1 MIGRHVRWR
10 SILLLRRELQPL
22 FIALGCGTLGG
33 LLFNHLH
40 MPLPWMLGATVTV
53 TALALIGARVRV
65 QFWLREPMVIV
76 IATLLGSAFTPDIIG
91 DAQNYLLSMSLLAI
105 YVVINSTLCWLYL
118 HKSAKYD
125 QATAYFCSIP
135 GGLMEMV
142 ILGAQTGADERKIF
156 LAHGT
161 RILFVVLTVPFW
173 FRFVEG
179 YVPPSGFTSGG
190 GGSLSSLS
198 LIDAVILLACGGIGY
213 FVGKLLH
220 LPAFRFTGPLT
231 ASAIAHLTGLTA
243 SKPPGELIVLAQIIL
258 GSSLGCR
265 YVGVHLREVIG
276 TIRSSFFSALIL
288 LLSAIVFA
296 YGIHLI
302 TGFNTKALVLSLS
315 PGGLVEMTLIALA
328 LGIDVAFITIHHL
341 VRILISVIV
350 APTVF
355 AIAHRKGFLQGLKPN
370 GAD

>member
-1 MIGRHVRWR
+1 M
-10 SILLLRRELQPL
+10 LLLRRELQPL
-22 FIALGCGTLGG
+22 IIALGCGTLGG
-33 LLFNHLH
+33 LLFNHVH

-53 TALALIGARVRV
+53 TALALLGAKVRV

-76 IATLLGSAFTPDIIG
+76 IGTLLGSAFTPDIIG
-91 DAQNYLLSMSLLAI
+91 DARNYLLSMSLLAV
-105 YVVINSTLCWLYL
+105 YVVISSTLCWLYL

-190 GGSLSSLS
+190 GSLTSLT
-198 LIDAVILLACGGIGY
+198 LIDAVILFACGGIGY
-213 FVGKLLH
+213 FAGKLLH

-355 AIAHRKGFLQGLKPN
+355 AIAQRKGFLQGPRPK
-370 GAD
+370 ASD

>member
-10 SILLLRRELQPL
+10 SMVLLRRELQPL
-22 FIALGCGTLGG
+22 IIALGCGTLGG
-33 LLFNHLH
+33 LLFNHFH
-40 MPLPWMLGATVTV
+40 MPLPWMLGAK
-53 TALALIGARVRV
+53 VRV

-76 IATLLGSAFTPDIIG
+76 IGTLLGSAFTPDIIS
-91 DAQNYLLSMSLLAI
+91 DAQNYLLSMSLLAV
-105 YVVINSTLCWLYL
+105 YVVISSTLCWLYL
-118 HKSAKYD
+118 HKSARYD

-161 RILFVVLTVPFW
+161 RILIVVLTVPFW
-173 FRFVEG
+173 FRFIEG
-179 YVPPSGFTSGG
+179 YVPPSGFTSG

-198 LIDAVILLACGGIGY
+198 LIDAVILFACGGIGY
-213 FVGKLLH
+213 FGGKLLH

-276 TIRSSFFSALIL
+276 IIRSSFFSALIL
-288 LLSAIVFA
+288 CSAPLSSPTASTSSPASAPRPWCFRSA
-296 YGIHLI
+296 PAG
-302 TGFNTKALVLSLS
+302 LS
-315 PGGLVEMTLIALA
+315 
-328 LGIDVAFITIHHL
+328 
-341 VRILISVIV
+341 
-350 APTVF
+350 
-355 AIAHRKGFLQGLKPN
+355 K
-370 GAD
+370 